1 VTNKGCLFELDTRK
15 KGIDPLGQFLNAAQW
30 RARAAPMAWQVDS
43 KHSKSMMTK
52 PTRLQIPAGMIEL
65 RTM

>member
-1 VTNKGCLFELDTRK
+1 
-15 KGIDPLGQFLNAAQW
+15 
-30 RARAAPMAWQVDS
+30 MAWQVDS